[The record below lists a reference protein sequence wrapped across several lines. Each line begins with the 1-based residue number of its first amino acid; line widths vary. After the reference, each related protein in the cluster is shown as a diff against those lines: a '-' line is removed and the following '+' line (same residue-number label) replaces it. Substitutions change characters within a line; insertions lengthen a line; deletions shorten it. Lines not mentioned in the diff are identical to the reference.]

1 MKETYLFAYLFWN
14 YIVQQIIVS
23 QKHFKSNINSYLQ
36 NGLGI
41 KYTTII
47 FMSNILKLKLTS
59 IGNKLRWQRWSGS
72 CIHSLHVAS
81 ERSVSLTLEWGGTGW
96 RRYSNSQRK
105 LRKDYL
111 TVLLHTFLDI
121 GVLNRCVRSS
131 ILTPEYQN

>member
-59 IGNKLRWQRWSGS
+59 IGNKLR
-72 CIHSLHVAS
+72 
-81 ERSVSLTLEWGGTGW
+81 
-96 RRYSNSQRK
+96 
-105 LRKDYL
+105 
-111 TVLLHTFLDI
+111 
-121 GVLNRCVRSS
+121 
-131 ILTPEYQN
+131 